1 MCGKNIYTSA
11 VVSGVNEVPT
21 YVRTYSHMLAHR
33 NSGEK
38 LMIMIFESLS
48 TFRFLT
54 FASEFLL
61 LVTWIVVEGQHV
73 CRK

>member
-1 MCGKNIYTSA
+1 MF
-11 VVSGVNEVPT
+11 
-21 YVRTYSHMLAHR
+21 AHR
-33 NSGEK
+33 KSGEK
-38 LMIMIFESLS
+38 LMIMIFEPLS

-61 LVTWIVVEGQHV
+61 LVSWIVVEGQHV